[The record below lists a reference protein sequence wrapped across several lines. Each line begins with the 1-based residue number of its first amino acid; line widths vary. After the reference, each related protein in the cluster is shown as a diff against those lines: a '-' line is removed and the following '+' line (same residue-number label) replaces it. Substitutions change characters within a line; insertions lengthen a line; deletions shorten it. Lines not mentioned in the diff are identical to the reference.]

1 MGSLGSGRLTWLIQD
16 SADSLGRLA
25 IPAAGAGDEA
35 EAEASDDDLGRL
47 AINAAGTAD
56 EAEAEAVIFDEVGA
70 RGALLGDGVRTR
82 LGITASRAADEAE
95 AEAEAAARAAAAAAS
110 RAAAFSRASAM
121 VKLKWGGEAEARA
134 ADHAVAA
141 ASLAASAASCMSS
154 AICSDSQAS
163 DQPNPKVVSDYCVSH
178 AELSRSSDT
187 FAVCSPHT
195 RSLLKEN
202 ATET

>member
-35 EAEASDDDLGRL
+35 EAEASDDDLGWL
-47 AINAAGTAD
+47 AITAAGTAD

-70 RGALLGDGVRTR
+70 RGALLGDGVRSR
-82 LGITASRAADEAE
+82 LEADEAE
-95 AEAEAAARAAAAAAS
+95 AEAEAAS
-110 RAAAFSRASAM
+110 RAAAFSRSSSSE
-121 VKLKWGGEAEARA
+121 KFQWGCPAETANGARA

-141 ASLAASAASCMSS
+141 ASLAASSASCMSS

>member
-16 SADSLGRLA
+16 SAAVSGRLA
-25 IPAAGAGDEA
+25 IPAAGAGAEDEA
-35 EAEASDDDLGRL
+35 EAEDAV
-47 AINAAGTAD
+47 GTRGVSSILT
-56 EAEAEAVIFDEVGA
+56 ECPVIVDEVGA
-70 RGALLGDGVRTR
+70 RGALLGDGVRSR
-82 LGITASRAADEAE
+82 LEADEAE
-95 AEAEAAARAAAAAAS
+95 AEAEAAS
-110 RAAAFSRASAM
+110 RAAAFSRSSSSEKFQW
-121 VKLKWGGEAEARA
+121 VCPAETANGARA

-141 ASLAASAASCMSS
+141 ASLAASSASCMSS

>member
-56 EAEAEAVIFDEVGA
+56 EAEAEA
-70 RGALLGDGVRTR
+70 
-82 LGITASRAADEAE
+82 RAADLAV
-95 AEAEAAARAAAAAAS
+95 AAAS
-110 RAAAFSRASAM
+110 RAAS
-121 VKLKWGGEAEARA
+121 
-134 ADHAVAA
+134 AA
-141 ASLAASAASCMSS
+141 ACMSS

>member
-35 EAEASDDDLGRL
+35 EAEASDDDLGWL
-47 AINAAGTAD
+47 AITAAGTAD

-70 RGALLGDGVRTR
+70 RGALLGDGVRSR
-82 LGITASRAADEAE
+82 LEADEAE
-95 AEAEAAARAAAAAAS
+95 AEAEAAS
-110 RAAAFSRASAM
+110 RAAARSRTSSS
-121 VKLKWGGEAEARA
+121 VKFQWAGPAETANGARA

-141 ASLAASAASCMSS
+141 ASLAASSASCMSS

>member
-47 AINAAGTAD
+47 AITAAGTAD

-70 RGALLGDGVRTR
+70 RGALLGDGVRSR
-82 LGITASRAADEAE
+82 LEADEAE
-95 AEAEAAARAAAAAAS
+95 AEAEAAS
-110 RAAAFSRASAM
+110 RAAARSRSSSSE
-121 VKLKWGGEAEARA
+121 KFQWGCPAETANGARA

-141 ASLAASAASCMSS
+141 ASLAASSASCMSS

>member
-1 MGSLGSGRLTWLIQD
+1 MGSLGSGRLTWLIHD

-47 AINAAGTAD
+47 AGTAD
-56 EAEAEAVIFDEVGA
+56 EAEAVIFDEVGA
-70 RGALLGDGVRTR
+70 RGALLGDGVRSR
-82 LGITASRAADEAE
+82 LEADEAE
-95 AEAEAAARAAAAAAS
+95 AEAEAAS
-110 RAAAFSRASAM
+110 RAAARSRTSSS
-121 VKLKWGGEAEARA
+121 VKFQWAGPAETANGARA

-141 ASLAASAASCMSS
+141 ASLAASAAACMSS

>member
-35 EAEASDDDLGRL
+35 EAEASDDDLGWL
-47 AINAAGTAD
+47 AITAAGTAD

-70 RGALLGDGVRTR
+70 RGALLGDGVRSR
-82 LGITASRAADEAE
+82 LEADEAE
-95 AEAEAAARAAAAAAS
+95 AEAEAAS
-110 RAAAFSRASAM
+110 RAAAFSRSSSSE
-121 VKLKWGGEAEARA
+121 KFQWGCPAETANGARA

>member
-70 RGALLGDGVRTR
+70 RGALLGDGVRSR
-82 LGITASRAADEAE
+82 LEADEAE
-95 AEAEAAARAAAAAAS
+95 AEAEAAS
-110 RAAAFSRASAM
+110 RAAARSRSSSSE
-121 VKLKWGGEAEARA
+121 KFQWGCPAETANGARA

>member
-56 EAEAEAVIFDEVGA
+56 EAEAEAVLGRSVIFDEVGA
-70 RGALLGDGVRTR
+70 RGALLGDGVRSR
-82 LGITASRAADEAE
+82 LEADEAE
-95 AEAEAAARAAAAAAS
+95 AEAEAAS
-110 RAAAFSRASAM
+110 RAAAFSRSSSSEKFQW
-121 VKLKWGGEAEARA
+121 VCPAETANGARA

>member
-35 EAEASDDDLGRL
+35 EAEASDDDLGWL
-47 AINAAGTAD
+47 AITAAGTAD

-70 RGALLGDGVRTR
+70 RGALLGDGVRSR
-82 LGITASRAADEAE
+82 LEADEAE
-95 AEAEAAARAAAAAAS
+95 AEAEAAS
-110 RAAAFSRASAM
+110 RAAAFSRSSSSEKFQW
-121 VKLKWGGEAEARA
+121 VCPAETANGARA

-141 ASLAASAASCMSS
+141 ASLAASSASCMSS